1 MHKHTVQYLVGGI
14 FSLVIAMS
22 IGRFSYTV
30 ILPYMQDTFAFSRAT
45 AGFLATSNYLGY
57 LVGALVAGR
66 LQIGDKR
73 IPFLQIALVISILT
87 TAMMGLT
94 DAIIAWYVLRFMSGV
109 MSAFIFVVAASLV
122 LDQLAGNGK
131 SHLSG
136 LFYSGVGTGIAL
148 SAVIVSPIHAMF
160 DWNGTWIALALFSVI
175 LLVFIVMFIKP
186 VTQQYTK
193 QKPSQ
198 TVASQK
204 VPSTTWMKW
213 LILAYSLEGLGYIV
227 TGTFIVSIAEE
238 STNFH
243 GDASFVWFVVG
254 IAAMPSCIISSK
266 LAQRYGYVRTLLI
279 SMLFQGLGIVLP
291 AFATNTMTLYT
302 SAFIFGATFMG
313 ITTVATTLARQILP
327 VNSHQILGYLTAGY
341 ALGQMLGPSLAGAI
355 ANYTNSYQYALFGA
369 TTIVIVGALCL
380 ISGLKYEKEKVGEL
394 DAISEYRRKPS

>member
-1 MHKHTVQYLVGGI
+1 MNKQTFQYLIGGI
-14 FSLVIAMS
+14 LALVIAMS
-22 IGRFSYTV
+22 IGRFAYTV

-57 LVGALVAGR
+57 LVGALIAGR

-87 TAMMGLT
+87 TAMMGFT
-94 DAIIAWYVLRFMSGV
+94 DVIIAWYALRFMSGV
-109 MSAFIFVVAASLV
+109 MSAFIFVAAASLV

-131 SHLSG
+131 AHLSG

-160 DWNGTWIALALFSVI
+160 DWNGTWIALALFCAV
-175 LLVFIVMFIKP
+175 LFVFIVLLIKP
-186 VTQQYTK
+186 VTQQTQEK
-193 QKPSQ
+193 SSQ
-198 TVASQK
+198 TVAPQR
-204 VPSTTWMKW
+204 VPPTTWMKW

-243 GDASFVWFVVG
+243 GDAAIVWFVVG
-254 IAAMPSCIISSK
+254 IAAIPSCIVWSK
-266 LAQRYGYVRTLLI
+266 LAQRYGYVRTLFI

-291 AFATNTMTLYT
+291 AFATNTMTLYA

-313 ITTVATTLARQILP
+313 ITTVATTLARQIVP

-341 ALGQMLGPSLAGAI
+341 ALGQMLGPSLAGTL
-355 ANYTNSYQYALFGA
+355 ANYTNSYQNALFGA
-369 TTIVIVGALCL
+369 TAVVVVGALCL
-380 ISGLKYEKEKVGEL
+380 ISGLKYEKVKVGEL
-394 DAISEYRRKPS
+394 RSIT

>member
-1 MHKHTVQYLVGGI
+1 MHKQTFQYLIGGI
-14 FSLVIAMS
+14 FALVIAMA

-66 LQIGDKR
+66 LEIGDKR
-73 IPFLQIALVISILT
+73 IPFLQISLIISILT
-87 TAMMGLT
+87 TAMMGFT
-94 DAIIAWYVLRFMSGV
+94 DAIIAWYVFRFISGV
-109 MSAFIFVVAASLV
+109 MSAFVFVVASSLV

-148 SAVIVSPIHAMF
+148 SAIIVSPIHAMF
-160 DWNGTWIALALFSVI
+160 DWDGTWIALALFSVI
-175 LLVFIVMFIKP
+175 LLVFVVFFIKP
-186 VTQQYTK
+186 VTQHTQ
-193 QKPSQ
+193 QKSSQ
-198 TVASQK
+198 TVTLRK
-204 VPSTTWMKW
+204 FPPTTWMKW

-254 IAAMPSCIISSK
+254 IAAMPSCIFCSK

-291 AFATNTMTLYT
+291 AFATNTITLYT

-313 ITTVATTLARQILP
+313 ITTVATTLARQIVP

-341 ALGQMLGPSLAGAI
+341 ALGQMLGPSLAGTL

-369 TTIVIVGALCL
+369 TAVVAVGALCL

-394 DAISEYRRKPS
+394 DAISE